1 MDLMGEIDNNT
12 IIVED
17 CNIPLTSLDKSSREK
32 KINKETMILN
42 DTLDPLDLVYSTC
55 HS

>member
-32 KINKETMILN
+32 KINKETMVLN
-42 DTLDPLDLVYSTC
+42 DTLNQINLIYI
-55 HS
+55 